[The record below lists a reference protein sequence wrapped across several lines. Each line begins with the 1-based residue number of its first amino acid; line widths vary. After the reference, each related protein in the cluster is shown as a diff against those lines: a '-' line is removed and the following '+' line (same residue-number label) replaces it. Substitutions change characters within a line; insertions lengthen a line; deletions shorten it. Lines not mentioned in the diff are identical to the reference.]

1 MYRTTVSFLIFYLA
15 VAVYTVIAWIVNL
28 IKFVNLD
35 FQEPWRDEIIHGLG
49 VILPVASWVTA
60 WM

>member
-1 MYRTTVSFLIFYLA
+1 LA